1 MDRPDIYVLARF
13 LEALWI
19 KGLGRMKRT
28 ELQMAV
34 QLNYNI
40 YTKYLEFLVAKGLV
54 SETEEGGERIVK
66 ITQRGVEAFK
76 TLVDL
81 MSQVFES
88 KKQ

>member
-1 MDRPDIYVLARF
+1 MERPDIYVMARF
-13 LEALWI
+13 LEALWL
-19 KGLGRMKRT
+19 KGMGQMRRT

-34 QLNYNI
+34 RLNYDI

-54 SETEEGGERIVK
+54 SETEEGGERIIK

-81 MSQVFES
+81 MSQVFEN
-88 KKQ
+88 KKP

>member
-1 MDRPDIYVLARF
+1 MERPDLYVLSRF

-19 KGLGRMKRT
+19 KGMGRMKRT

-81 MSQVFES
+81 MSQVFEN